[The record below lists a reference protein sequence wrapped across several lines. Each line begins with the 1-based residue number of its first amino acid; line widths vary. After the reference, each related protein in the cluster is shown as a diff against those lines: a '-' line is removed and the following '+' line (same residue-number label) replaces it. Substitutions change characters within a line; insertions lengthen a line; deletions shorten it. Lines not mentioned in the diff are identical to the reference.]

1 MTAAATSELYAENA
15 DWEVD
20 REVLLARYERRAWAV
35 TGIMT
40 AIAIASVFALVAH
53 GAWYQ
58 TVAVPIVVDR
68 VTGETSVAKALDVD
82 TVPAYEALD
91 KHYTWLY
98 VLARERYNWSFLQMD
113 YETVSALATPKVFDE
128 YAAQFDGPG
137 ALQTKLGDATEWKVR
152 VVNIR
157 LEPQSRPGQA
167 GVAVVTFVKQVVG
180 RERAAESESRY
191 LATVAYEYHPKLRLK
206 EKDRVRNPFGF
217 VVTAY
222 RADPDI
228 SSSIGKAGS

>member
-40 AIAIASVFALVAH
+40 AIAIAS
-53 GAWYQ
+53 
-58 TVAVPIVVDR
+58 
-68 VTGETSVAKALDVD
+68 
-82 TVPAYEALD
+82 D